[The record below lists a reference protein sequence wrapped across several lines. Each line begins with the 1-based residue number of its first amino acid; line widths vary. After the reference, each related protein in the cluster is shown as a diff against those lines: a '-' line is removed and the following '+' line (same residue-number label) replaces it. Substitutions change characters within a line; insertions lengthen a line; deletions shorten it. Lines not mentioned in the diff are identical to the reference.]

1 MNFSV
6 FLVFFDILPQESRGF
21 VKTFAFCEKE
31 FPHTER
37 AKKKATHMQV
47 QIGNLSVLLGN
58 NFVMDFLIL
67 RNFLNVT
74 TADFLYSFFRP
85 ILMFFASK
93 MSFSTI
99 DFLKGIFPNPFV
111 FCMRL
116 RARTY
121 VFMVDELRFLF
132 LRHQRTN
139 PFFFYN
145 QLDKKYYC
153 LFQY

>member
-1 MNFSV
+1 M
-6 FLVFFDILPQESRGF
+6 R
-21 VKTFAFCEKE
+21 
-31 FPHTER
+31 
-37 AKKKATHMQV
+37 V

-67 RNFLNVT
+67 HNFLNVT

-116 RARTY
+116 GARTY

-139 PFFFYN
+139 PFFFTIN
-145 QLDKKYYC
+145 WTRNITVCFSIEFLEFFISGFVFDP
-153 LFQY
+153 